1 MRQMGCNQD
10 LENTHILTVAQGH
23 RARSGG
29 AAAGLE
35 SGVLS
40 CCSFWEI
47 RGQPA
52 LLWSSLLGKAAR
64 SFPEKYEL
72 RLQGCW
78 L

>member
-1 MRQMGCNQD
+1 MHQMGCNPD
-10 LENTHILTVAQGH
+10 LEKTHILTVAQSPEH
-23 RARSGG
+23 AVVP
-29 AAAGLE
+29 ATGLE

-40 CCSFWEI
+40 CRFFCEI

-64 SFPEKYEL
+64 FFPEKCEL
-72 RLQGCW
+72 LLQGCW